1 MEPGPD
7 RDASSPQVKVASVKS
22 ILALTV
28 LAACLTLVGIRK
40 SLPFGA
46 ENDEAVFVRA
56 SARIASSQNP
66 NPGWFGHPGS
76 TFIYPLALLYAA
88 PSAVFPGR
96 SFLRVDPDLFTGYAP
111 RHAGFYLT
119 ARLLAAAYFIAA
131 IPLVYLIGR
140 RSFSD
145 RAALAGAWLFMTAPL
160 AVSYAQIARTDSAA
174 TFFGLL
180 ALLALLR
187 LSEAPALENAALG
200 GVAVGLAV
208 ASRYFMVA
216 LVPVLVLAS
225 MEAFRPRRLLRPL
238 RRWLTVS
245 AALTACAAAFILTTP
260 YLFLDFDTARKHLGL
275 EMARTHLG
283 ADGLSPVGNLGW
295 YLLSAFPADLS
306 WPQVAAAALG
316 LVLVART
323 RHLGPLLLAAFAAT
337 FLAAISL
344 SSLHWH
350 RWTIPMIPVLCLF
363 AAHGVDAAV
372 ASTSRRFPV
381 PRAAV
386 RPLFVF
392 LILLLSARPLYQL
405 VRHDVQ
411 QAGSTT
417 RVRAR
422 DWLLRNVAP
431 GTRIAQEE
439 YGPPL
444 GGTDFDVEERYSLA
458 ANRPLRRYSEE
469 GYRYLIVSSAIYERY
484 LAEPERYQ
492 DESQFYA
499 QLFDG
504 GRLLAEFQPPPHP
517 PILPHSLA
525 RDCFCSL
532 SQTRGEPTIRIY
544 RLEAGQFK

>member
-7 RDASSPQVKVASVKS
+7 PDASSPRVKVVSVRS
-22 ILALTV
+22 ILTLTV

-56 SARIASSQNP
+56 SARIASSQNA

-96 SFLRVDPDLFTGYAP
+96 PFLRVDPDLFTGYAP

-180 ALLALLR
+180 ALLALIR
-187 LSEAPALENAALG
+187 LSEAPALGKAALG

-225 MEAFRPRRLLRPL
+225 MEAFRSRRLLRPT

-245 AALTACAAAFILTTP
+245 AALTACAAAFILSTP
-260 YLFLDFDTARKHLGL
+260 YLFLDFATARKHLGL

-283 ADGLSPVGNLGW
+283 ADGLSPVGNIGW

-316 LVLVART
+316 LVLIAKT

-337 FLAAISL
+337 FLAVISL

-363 AAHGVDAAV
+363 SAYGVDTVV
-372 ASTSRRFPV
+372 ASAVGRFPA

-386 RPLFVF
+386 RPLFVS

-405 VRHDVQ
+405 ARHDAQ

-444 GGTDFDVEERYSLA
+444 SGTDFHVEERYSLA
-458 ANRPLRRYSEE
+458 ADRPLRRYYEE
-469 GYRYLIVSSAIYERY
+469 GYRYLIASSAIYERY
-484 LAEPERYQ
+484 LAEPERYR
-492 DESQFYA
+492 DESEFYA

-517 PILPHSLA
+517 PILPHTLA

>member
-7 RDASSPQVKVASVKS
+7 RDASSPQGKVASVRS

-66 NPGWFGHPGS
+66 NPAWFGHPGS

-119 ARLLAAAYFIAA
+119 ARLLAAAYFIAS

-187 LSEAPALENAALG
+187 LSEAPVLEKAALG
-200 GVAVGLAV
+200 GVTVGLAV

-225 MEAFRPRRLLRPL
+225 TEAFRPRRLLRPA

-260 YLFLDFDTARKHLGL
+260 YLFLDFDTAREHLGL
-275 EMARTHLG
+275 EMAKTHLG

-306 WPQVAAAALG
+306 WPQLAAAVLG
-316 LVLVART
+316 LVLIART
-323 RHLGPLLLAAFAAT
+323 RLLGPLLLAAFAAT

-344 SSLHWH
+344 SYLHWH
-350 RWTIPMIPVLCLF
+350 RWTIPVIPVLCLF
-363 AAHGVDAAV
+363 AAHGVDAVV
-372 ASTSRRFPV
+372 ASTARRFPV

-386 RPLFVF
+386 RALFVF

-405 VRHDVQ
+405 ARHDAQ
-411 QAGSTT
+411 QTSTT

-422 DWLLRNVAP
+422 NWLLRNVAP
-431 GTRIAQEE
+431 GTRIVQEE
-439 YGPPL
+439 YGPQL
-444 GGTDFDVEERYSLA
+444 SGTDFEVGERYSLA
-458 ANRPLRRYSEE
+458 ANRPLRRYYEE
-469 GYRYLIVSSAIYERY
+469 GYRYLIVSSALYERY
-484 LAEPERYQ
+484 LAEPERYR

-544 RLEAGQFK
+544 RLEAEQFE